1 MLLQKALYQPIIVQ
15 QKIECK
21 RLPIEHEIEN
31 FSLKIILLMQTSGLI
46 VSLKHQKTHPYG
58 QVTNCKK
65 QTILKLN
72 NHIKSIKNKLIRNY
86 RNYSLTSNPQ
96 TSEKNISVL
105 SMSFHVEF
113 L

>member
-1 MLLQKALYQPIIVQ
+1 MLIDY
-15 QKIECK
+15 
-21 RLPIEHEIEN
+21 EIRD
-31 FSLKIILLMQTSGLI
+31 FSLKIILLNQKLCLI
-46 VSLKHQKTHPYG
+46 VSLKHQKDLPNG

-86 RNYSLTSNPQ
+86 KNYSLTSNPQ

>member
-1 MLLQKALYQPIIVQ
+1 MPIDY
-15 QKIECK
+15 
-21 RLPIEHEIEN
+21 EIRD
-31 FSLKIILLMQTSGLI
+31 FSLKIILLNQKFWFS
-46 VSLKHQKTHPYG
+46 SLLKTPKNLPDG
-58 QVTNCKK
+58 QVTNYKK

-72 NHIKSIKNKLIRNY
+72 NYIKSIKNKLIRNY
-86 RNYSLTSNPQ
+86 KNYSLTSNPQ